1 MLEDK
6 LLIWKIRSGD
16 IAAIA
21 RVYEKYKNVLLKI
34 ASGLLNQ
41 NSIAE
46 DVVHDVFINLAKSY
60 WSLKPE
66 GNLKSYLAVCVAN
79 HARNVNKSAQRLE
92 SGNLD
97 EAEFIAAD
105 SQEPECWIIQNEE
118 LDNLNN
124 ALAQL
129 PYSQREIVIL
139 HVHGGMKFK
148 DIAKSQNVSINTVQS
163 RYRYGLEELRS
174 LLNGEV

>member
-16 IAAIA
+16 AAAIA

-34 ASGLLNQ
+34 ASGLLNR

-46 DVVHDVFINLAKSY
+46 DVVHDVFVNLAKSHR
-60 WSLKPE
+60 SLRPE
-66 GNLKSYLAVCVAN
+66 GNLKIYLAVCVAN
-79 HARNVNKSAQRLE
+79 HARNVNKSGQRLE
-92 SGNLD
+92 SSNLD
-97 EAEFIAAD
+97 DTELLVSD
-105 SQEPECWIIQNEE
+105 SQGPERWIIQNEE
-118 LDNLNN
+118 LDKLNN

-129 PYSQREIVIL
+129 PYSQREIIIL
-139 HVHGGMKFK
+139 HVHSEMKFK
-148 DIAKSQNVSINTVQS
+148 DIAKLQDISINTAQS
-163 RYRYGLEELRS
+163 RYRYGFEKLRS

>member
-6 LLIWKIRSGD
+6 VLIWKIRSGD
-16 IAAIA
+16 TAAIA

-46 DVVHDVFINLAKSY
+46 DVVHDVFVSLAKSY
-60 WSLKPE
+60 MSLKPE

-79 HARNVNKSAQRLE
+79 HARNVNKSGLRLE
-92 SGNLD
+92 FGNID
-97 EAEFIAAD
+97 ETELIA
-105 SQEPECWIIQNEE
+105 SNYHEPENWIIQNEE
-118 LDNLNN
+118 LENLNN

-129 PYSQREIVIL
+129 PYSQREIIIL
-139 HVHGGMKFK
+139 HVHGGMKFNA
-148 DIAKSQNVSINTVQS
+148 IAKLQNISINTVQS
-163 RYRYGLEELRS
+163 RYRYGLEKLRS

>member
-6 LLIWKIRSGD
+6 LLIWKIRFGD
-16 IAAIA
+16 TAAIA
-21 RVYEKYKNVLLKI
+21 RVYDKYKNVLLKI

-46 DVVHDVFINLAKSY
+46 DVVHDVFVTLAKSY
-60 WSLKPE
+60 RSLKPE

-79 HARNVNKSAQRLE
+79 RARNVNKSCKRLE
-92 SGNLD
+92 SANFD
-97 EAEFIAAD
+97 ETEFIVSD
-105 SQEPECWIIQNEE
+105 SNEPGRCIIQTEE
-118 LDNLNN
+118 LENLNN
-124 ALAQL
+124 ALGEL
-129 PYSQREIVIL
+129 PYSQREIIIL

-163 RYRYGLEELRS
+163 RYRYGLEKLRS

>member
-34 ASGLLNQ
+34 ATGLLNQ
-41 NSIAE
+41 NSMAE
-46 DVVHDVFINLAKSY
+46 DVVHDVFVNLAKSY
-60 WSLKPE
+60 RTLRPE

-79 HARNVNKSAQRLE
+79 HARNMNKSGQRLE
-92 SGNLD
+92 SSNLD
-97 EAEFIAAD
+97 DTELLVSD
-105 SQEPECWIIQNEE
+105 SQGPERWIIQNEE
-118 LDNLNN
+118 LGKFNS

-129 PYSQREIVIL
+129 PYSQREIIIL
-139 HVHGGMKFK
+139 HVHGSMKFK
-148 DIAKSQNVSINTVQS
+148 DIAKSQNISINTAQS
-163 RYRYGLEELRS
+163 RYRYGLEKLRS